1 MNSLQEF
8 ELNEWEMERDEE
20 KQRFQITGIDSLNWT
35 FRKLAAYKAK
45 ENEITELAKAERERI
60 DRWEEEQ
67 KKSIQQ
73 NIEFFEQLIH
83 EYHAKVL
90 QDDPKAKTLS
100 TPYGKSKARKS
111 KAQPEKAD
119 EKAIL
124 QHVID
129 NKMDEYIK
137 TSLKWADLKKTLQV
151 AEVNGKQVVV
161 DENGQIVPG
170 VEVKPETIT
179 YKTEVE

>member
-20 KQRFQITGIDSLNWT
+20 KQRFQITGIDSLNWA
-35 FRKLAAYKAK
+35 FRKLSAYKAK

-73 NIEFFEQLIH
+73 NIEFFEGLINQ
-83 EYHAKVL
+83 YHAKVL
-90 QDDPKAKTLS
+90 AEDPKAKTIS
-100 TPYGKSKARKS
+100 TPYGASKARAI
-111 KAQPEKAD
+111 KAQPKKAD

-124 QHVID
+124 QHVVE
-129 NKMDEYIK
+129 NGMDEYIK
-137 TSLKWADLKKTLQV
+137 PTLKWADLKKSLKI
-151 AEVNGKQVVV
+151 ADLNGKLVVV
-161 DENGQIVPG
+161 DETGQAVPG
-170 VEVKPETIT
+170 IEIEPEQIKYSLEVK
-179 YKTEVE
+179 

>member
-1 MNSLQEF
+1 MNVLQEF
-8 ELNEWEMERDEE
+8 ELQELENQEE
-20 KQRFQITGIDSLNWT
+20 LKQRFQITGIDSLNWA

-100 TPYGKSKARKS
+100 TPYGKSKARKT
-111 KAQPEKAD
+111 KAQPEKAN
-119 EKAIL
+119 ENLLL
-124 QHVID
+124 QHVKE
-129 NKMDEYIK
+129 NGMTEFIK
-137 TSLKWADLKKTLQV
+137 ESVKWGDLKKTLKV
-151 AEVNGKQVVV
+151 VEVNGQQVVI
-161 DENGQIVPG
+161 DGNGQVIPG
-170 VEVKPETIT
+170 VVVKPESIT
-179 YKTEVE
+179 YSVEVE